1 MSEVK
6 NKEAKKNAI
15 VEKVSNAF
23 VKVYS
28 FAKAHPVL
36 TMIVSNVAI
45 AGVSYGIGMAVS
57 KHGAGAVDISDGGV
71 KKLPDGIDS
80 SDFSGIKHNMVAGEG
95 YFFGNELH
103 KIDNC
108 EKSEAI
114 DSLTRGIEAMGI
126 GLGDGVFVV
135 RNAQDEYSSI
145 LMEEPDITKICYDD
159 IRESYFDKVVE
170 LNK

>member
-6 NKEAKKNAI
+6 NKETKKNTF

-23 VKVYS
+23 VKVYG

-36 TMIVSNVAI
+36 TMIVSNVAV
-45 AGVSYGIGMAVS
+45 AGVSYGIGVAVS
-57 KHGAGAVDISDGGV
+57 KHGAIDICSDGV
-71 KKLPDGIDS
+71 KVKEVPNGADD

-103 KIDNC
+103 KVDNG
-108 EKSEAI
+108 ETSDAI
-114 DSLTRGIEAMGI
+114 NSLTRGIEAMNI
-126 GLGDGVFVV
+126 GLGDGVFVM
-135 RNAQDEYSSI
+135 RTNEDEYSSI
-145 LMEEPDITKICYDD
+145 LMEETDITTVCYDD
-159 IRESYFDKVVE
+159 IRENYFDKIVE